1 MSQQEYLGLR
11 AINFPVF
18 PAYAESTTH
27 DTKTGY
33 RSYSRAPVESGSDSD
48 SAAASSLAR
57 GKETQGLSWL
67 VRGGR

>member
-1 MSQQEYLGLR
+1 MSQQQYPGLR

-33 RSYSRAPVESGSDSD
+33 RSYSRAPVESDGDT
-48 SAAASSLAR
+48 AAGNALVR
-57 GKETQGLSWL
+57 EKETPGLSWL
-67 VRGGR
+67 VRGRR